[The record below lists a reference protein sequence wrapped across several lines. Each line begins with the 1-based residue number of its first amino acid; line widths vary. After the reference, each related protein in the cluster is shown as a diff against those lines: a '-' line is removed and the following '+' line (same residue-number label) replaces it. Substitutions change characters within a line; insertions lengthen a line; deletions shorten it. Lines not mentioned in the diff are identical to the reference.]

1 VSNSTPSSAS
11 FEAPGRGIRQ
21 AARPLLELQNLS
33 AHYVSARGTRV
44 VRAVDDVSLSLN
56 AGETLGIVGE
66 SGSGKSTLA
75 LTILR
80 ILPPAARI
88 VGGSMLFEGEDLVQK
103 SDAEMRHVRGKK
115 IAMILQ
121 DPMASLNPLFTI
133 GDQVAEPIR
142 VHEGATRANAWR
154 RAVDLLKSVRI
165 PSPQTRVRQYPH
177 EMSGGMRQR
186 IVGAIGISCEPRLLI
201 ADEPTTS
208 LDLTIQ
214 AQYLNLLSELQREH
228 HLALIFI
235 THNLGIVAKM
245 CDQLAVMY
253 AGRVVESGPVS
264 RVFNTPAHP
273 YTEALLNSIPRMTDN
288 RHRLTAIDGQ
298 PPDLAALPAGCSFAA
313 RCPRAFARCRQETPP
328 EFRLD
333 SAFGEVRTARCWL
346 AAPGVDAAEIG
357 IRSEAV

>member
-1 VSNSTPSSAS
+1 VSNSIHSSVSSDPRRPPHA
-11 FEAPGRGIRQ
+11 APN
-21 AARPLLELQNLS
+21 RPLLEIDNLS
-33 AHYVSARGTRV
+33 THYISQQGNRV
-44 VRAVDDVSLSLN
+44 VRAVDDVSLRIN

-80 ILPPAARI
+80 VLPMAAKI
-88 VGGSMLFEGEDLVQK
+88 VSGSMIFENEDLVRK
-103 SDAEMRHVRGKK
+103 TDKEMRHVRGKR

-142 VHEGATRANAWR
+142 VHEGTGRASAWQ
-154 RAVDLLKSVRI
+154 RAKDLLKSVRI
-165 PSPQTRVRQYPH
+165 PSPETRVTQFPH

-214 AQYLNLLSELQREH
+214 AQYLSLLRDLQREH
-228 HLALIFI
+228 GLALIFI
-235 THNLGIVAKM
+235 THNLGIVARM

-253 AGRVVESGPVS
+253 AGRVVEYGPVS
-264 RVFNTPAHP
+264 RVFNAPAHP
-273 YTEALLNSIPRMTDN
+273 YTEALLNSIPRMSDG
-288 RHRLTAIDGQ
+288 RSRLTAIEGQ
-298 PPDLAALPAGCSFAA
+298 PPDLSALPRGCSFAA
-313 RCPRAFARCRQETPP
+313 RCPVAFDRCHKEAPP
-328 EFRLD
+328 EFNLADGRI
-333 SAFGEVRTARCWL
+333 ARCWL
-346 AAPGVDAAEIG
+346 MSVGARG
-357 IRSEAV
+357 AVA

>member
-1 VSNSTPSSAS
+1 MAK
-11 FEAPGRGIRQ
+11 G
-21 AARPLLELQNLS
+21 PLLELDNLS

-44 VRAVDDVSLSLN
+44 VRAVDQVSLRLD

-80 ILPPAARI
+80 LLPPAARI
-88 VGGSMLFEGEDLVQK
+88 ASGRMMFEGENLLDK
-103 SDAEMRHVRGKK
+103 SEADMRRIRGKK

-142 VHEGATRANAWR
+142 VHEGAPRLTAWR
-154 RAVDLLKSVRI
+154 RARDLLKAVHI
-165 PSPQTRVRQYPH
+165 PSPDTRLRQHPH

-186 IVGAIGISCEPRLLI
+186 IVGAIGMSCEPRLLI

-214 AQYLNLLSELQREH
+214 AQYLNLLRELQRIH
-228 HLALIFI
+228 GLALIFI

-253 AGRVVESGPVS
+253 AGRVVEAGPVS
-264 RVFNTPAHP
+264 RIFNAPAHP
-273 YTEALLNSIPRMTDN
+273 YTRALLGSIPRMSDSGK
-288 RHRLTAIDGQ
+288 RLTAIDGQ
-298 PPDLAALPAGCSFAA
+298 PPDLAALPTGCAFGP
-313 RCPRAFARCRQETPP
+313 RCPSALDRCRVEAPP
-328 EFRLD
+328 QTTRSD
-333 SAFGEVRTARCWL
+333 GRIVRCWL
-346 AAPGVDAAEIG
+346 TTSETGLAEASAIG
-357 IRSEAV
+357 GAR

>member
-1 VSNSTPSSAS
+1 MSGSPLIQLDHLST
-11 FEAPGRGIRQ
+11 
-21 AARPLLELQNLS
+21 
-33 AHYVSARGTRV
+33 HYVSAKGSRV

-75 LTILR
+75 LSILR
-80 ILPPAARI
+80 VLPPAAQA
-88 VGGSMLFEGEDLVQK
+88 VGGRILFEGEDLLLK
-103 SDAEMRHVRGKK
+103 SEEEMQHIRGRR

-133 GDQVAEPIR
+133 GNQVAEPIR
-142 VHEGATRANAWR
+142 VHEGASRRSAWSRAR
-154 RAVDLLKSVRI
+154 DLLKAVRI
-165 PSPQTRVRQYPH
+165 PSPETRVAQFPH

-214 AQYLNLLSELQREH
+214 AQYLNLLRDLQRAH
-228 HLALIFI
+228 GLALMFI

-245 CDQLAVMY
+245 CDRLAVMY

-264 RVFNTPAHP
+264 RIFNSPRHP
-273 YTEALLNSIPRMTDN
+273 YTEALLNSIPRMTDSDQ
-288 RHRLTAIDGQ
+288 RLTAIEGQ
-298 PPDLAALPAGCSFAA
+298 PPDLFSLPPGCSFAP
-313 RCPRAFARCRQETPP
+313 RCPRVFDRCQARSP
-328 EFRLD
+328 
-333 SAFGEVRTARCWL
+333 GEIIWGDRETARCWL
-346 AAPGVDAAEIG
+346 AASDPRGLGGAMAGATE
-357 IRSEAV
+357 

>member
-1 VSNSTPSSAS
+1 MSPRA
-11 FEAPGRGIRQ
+11 
-21 AARPLLELQNLS
+21 LLELENLS
-33 AHYVSARGTRV
+33 THYVSARGTRV
-44 VRAVDDVSLSLN
+44 VRAVEEVSLRVE

-66 SGSGKSTLA
+66 SGSGKTTLA

-80 ILPPAARI
+80 LLPPAARI
-88 VGGSMLFEGEDLVQK
+88 TSGRLMFEGEDLLKK
-103 SDAEMRHVRGKK
+103 SDAEMRQIRGKR

-142 VHEGATRANAWR
+142 VHEDVPRATAWSRAR
-154 RAVDLLKSVRI
+154 ELLKAVRI
-165 PSPQTRVRQYPH
+165 PSPEARLRQYPH

-214 AQYLNLLSELQREH
+214 AQYLALLRDLQRAH
-228 HLALIFI
+228 GLALIFI

-264 RVFNTPAHP
+264 QIFNTPTHP
-273 YTEALLNSIPRMTDN
+273 YTEALLNSIPRMSDN
-288 RHRLTAIDGQ
+288 RQRLTAIDGQ
-298 PPDLAALPAGCSFAA
+298 PPDLAALPPGCAFAA
-313 RCPRAFARCRQETPP
+313 RCAKTFDRCRRET
-328 EFRLD
+328 
-333 SAFGEVRTARCWL
+333 
-346 AAPGVDAAEIG
+346 
-357 IRSEAV
+357 